1 MNLLQIGYYFILA
14 VVLFFILNY
23 FKKIEDK
30 TPSVM
35 ILIPVI
41 YILLVSAMPGVYK
54 DLVYFIILIEMMI
67 RIYYTKIILN
77 QEELINRDYYI
88 QNYGVAFILSYILTE
103 SFILKVDTVLPTPE
117 EIRIG
122 IWFLIILF
130 LYKVLNGSISIKL
143 EKQEALNFKMKE
155 EAIVVRFARFKNQYF
170 NLIKSKDK
178 SLNLLVYAM
187 MIYENYHRSKF
198 LRNVDRVIY
207 RFTGKIT
214 KMGIMQ
220 VESNKEMTDED
231 SIKYILKE
239 LAKIE
244 KGLTTDKKGK
254 KQNLYKEMLVE
265 YYKDENKV
273 NEILYIY
280 DTLKEF
286 DNR

>member
-1 MNLLQIGYYFILA
+1 MNLLQIAYYFILA
-14 VVLFFILNY
+14 IILFFILNY
-23 FKKIEDK
+23 FKKLEDK
-30 TPSVM
+30 NPSVM

-41 YILLVSAMPGVYK
+41 YILLVSSMPGIYK
-54 DLVYFIILIEMMI
+54 DLVYFIILIEMLI
-67 RIYYTKIILN
+67 RIYYTKIVLN

-88 QNYGVAFILSYILTE
+88 QNYGVAFILGYIITE
-103 SFILKVDTVLPTPE
+103 AFILKVDTVLPTPE

-122 IWFLIILF
+122 IWFLVILF

-170 NLIKSKDK
+170 SLIKAKDK
-178 SLNLLVYAM
+178 NFNLLVYAM
-187 MIYENYHRSKF
+187 MIYENYHRSNF
-198 LRNVDRVIY
+198 LRNIDRVIY

-231 SIKYILKE
+231 SIKFVLKE
-239 LAKIE
+239 LARIE
-244 KGLTTDKKGK
+244 KSLTTDKKTK
-254 KQNLYKEMLVE
+254 KQNLYKEMLIE

-280 DTLKEF
+280 DTLKTF
-286 DNR
+286 DNK

>member
-1 MNLLQIGYYFILA
+1 MNLLQIAYYFILA
-14 VVLFFILNY
+14 IILFFILNY
-23 FKKIEDK
+23 FKKLEDK
-30 TPSVM
+30 NPSVM

-41 YILLVSAMPGVYK
+41 YILLVSAMPGIYK
-54 DLVYFIILIEMMI
+54 DLVYFIILIEMLI
-67 RIYYTKIILN
+67 RIYYTKIVLN